1 MFLDDRLNMAI
12 KEIERSDMLNEKN
25 YTESQLLDIL
35 LKNPKKEKELSKNK
49 EYAKLIARFREGGL
63 I

>member
-1 MFLDDRLNMAI
+1 MFLDDRLNMTI
-12 KEIERSDMLNEKN
+12 NEIERTDALNEKN

-35 LKNPKKEKELSKNK
+35 MKNPKKEKELSKNK
-49 EYAKLIARFREGGL
+49 EYAKLIKRFKEGGL

>member
-1 MFLDDRLNMAI
+1 MFLDDRLNMTI
-12 KEIERSDMLNEKN
+12 KEIERSDMLDEAN

-35 LKNPKKEKELSKNK
+35 MKNPKKEKELSKNK
-49 EYAKLIARFREGGL
+49 VYAKLIKRFKEGGL

>member
-1 MFLDDRLNMAI
+1 MFFDEKLNMTI
-12 KEIERSDMLNEKN
+12 KEIERSDMLDEAN

-35 LKNPKKEKELSKNK
+35 MKNPKKKKELSKNK
-49 EYAKLIARFREGGL
+49 AYAKLIKRFEEGGL